1 MAATAMDGAAV
12 DARVSEA
19 KKHEYFSSINS
30 MARKIMQEREKIK
43 ETYGS
48 AWEDMSPTEQD
59 SAIDD
64 GMMEPKVRA
73 RYAMHRTDREQVV
86 CYPKML
92 IQTGQKTVHFGEE
105 DLTWQDEHS
114 APFSWE
120 TKSQLEFSVI
130 AGALESAS
138 SSVIESKPKTSQSSK
153 LPGIEGSGQVRR
165 DEESSFWKLSAER
178 SRLEGE
184 KADFQSLTPS
194 QIKSMEKGEKPLYL
208 RSESREGQEPAAPRP
223 IKPRVSKPPA
233 PPPPAPISMNPAPLS
248 VTPAAL
254 SVTQAPLN
262 VTQAPLSVTPAALS
276 VTQAPLSVT
285 PVALNM
291 TKAPLSVTPSPLNL
305 NPAPAAP
312 LGGWERAQSTLPSV
326 SSTLDDVFSPGLGP
340 KTPFESTK
348 DREKEDNVQTGS
360 PAFSQYNTS
369 SSILKT
375 GFDFLDNW

>member
-73 RYAMHRTDREQVV
+73 RYAMHRTDRDQVV

-120 TKSQLEFSVI
+120 TKSQLEFSMI
-130 AGALESAS
+130 AGSLDSAP

-194 QIKSMEKGEKPLYL
+194 QIKSMEKGEKPLPLYL

-262 VTQAPLSVTPAALS
+262 V
-276 VTQAPLSVT
+276 
-285 PVALNM
+285 
-291 TKAPLSVTPSPLNL
+291 
-305 NPAPAAP
+305 NPAP
-312 LGGWERAQSTLPSV
+312 LRGWERAQSTLPSV

-348 DREKEDNVQTGS
+348 DREKEDSVQSGS